1 MGAVATTEAGRGGAG
16 VDEDFTSPAGVICV
30 NSSSVHHTAQTTHN
44 A

>member
-16 VDEDFTSPAGVICV
+16 VDEDFTPPAGVICV
-30 NSSSVHHTAQTTHN
+30 NSSKVHHTAQLDY